1 MEAARG
7 RVAAVIRTAIAV
19 IAVGRRPP
27 NARPA
32 GAGIARGASIAVIA
46 RGRVGGVDALP
57 RRWVAAVVRADV
69 AVVAGTTVTEVR
81 VRDRAGDHIV
91 WVQVDGC

>member
-1 MEAARG
+1 MEATRG
-7 RVAAVIRTAIAV
+7 RVAAVGRAAIAV
-19 IAVGRRPP
+19 VAIGRLPP
-27 NARPA
+27 NAHLI
-32 GAGIARGASIAVIA
+32 GAGVVRGASIAVIA